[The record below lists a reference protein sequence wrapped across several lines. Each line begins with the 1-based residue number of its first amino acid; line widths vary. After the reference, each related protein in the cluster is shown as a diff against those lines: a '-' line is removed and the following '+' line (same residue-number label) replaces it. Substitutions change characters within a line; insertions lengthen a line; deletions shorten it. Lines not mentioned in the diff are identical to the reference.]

1 MPTFDGL
8 TIHRPDL
15 FAMPIDS
22 STALT
27 MTQEIQ
33 DSEFSYI
40 FEPIS
45 RLF

>member
-27 MTQEIQ
+27 MTQEMDSGFRIQ
-33 DSEFSYI
+33 FY
-40 FEPIS
+40 F
-45 RLF
+45 